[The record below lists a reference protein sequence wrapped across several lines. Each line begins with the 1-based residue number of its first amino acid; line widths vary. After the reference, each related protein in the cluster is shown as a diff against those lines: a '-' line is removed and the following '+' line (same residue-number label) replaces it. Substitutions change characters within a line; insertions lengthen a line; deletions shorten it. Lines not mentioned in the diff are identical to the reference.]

1 VAEIVI
7 SIFSF
12 LVSFSLNIHVV
23 GCATTKE
30 DGGHFHYPLYSFK
43 ANLGGY
49 MGPPS
54 AGVTGAAK
62 FERGRSLIRN
72 FAIKTKDETN
82 VISEKKK

>member
-30 DGGHFHYPLYSFK
+30 DGGQFHYPIVPKELK
-43 ANLGGY
+43 LGKKHQKVIGKPI
-49 MGPPS
+49 PPKCPLKWD
-54 AGVTGAAK
+54 T
-62 FERGRSLIRN
+62 FY
-72 FAIKTKDETN
+72 
-82 VISEKKK
+82 EKQLSGNQFGIY

>member
-1 VAEIVI
+1 LFAHSDILFLLIPSPLNVKHIKVAEIVI

-30 DGGHFHYPLYSFK
+30 DGGQFHYPLYSFK

-54 AGVTGAAK
+54 AGVTGEAK
-62 FERGRSLIRN
+62 DN
-72 FAIKTKDETN
+72 K
-82 VISEKKK
+82 